1 MFSSNACRNL
11 RCGAAAPQLRSVIS
25 PLPFP
30 SLPPQLFG
38 GSVKRLSGGAQF
50 RGDVNVLLVGD
61 PGTSKSQLLQYVHKI
76 APRGIYTSG
85 RGSSAV
91 GLTAYV
97 TKDPE
102 TQEMVR
108 GKREGWRV
116 GLGNC

>member
-1 MFSSNACRNL
+1 MEIFVASWWSGFFSL
-11 RCGAAAPQLRSVIS
+11 FL
-25 PLPFP
+25 
-30 SLPPQLFG
+30 QLFG
-38 GSVKRLSGGAQF
+38 GKAKKIPSGASF
-50 RGDVNVLLVGD
+50 RGDINVLLVGD

-102 TQEMVR
+102 T
-108 GKREGWRV
+108 RETVKLITFKFGWH
-116 GLGNC
+116 

>member
-1 MFSSNACRNL
+1 M
-11 RCGAAAPQLRSVIS
+11 
-25 PLPFP
+25 
-30 SLPPQLFG
+30 QLFG
-38 GSVKRLSGGAQF
+38 GSVKKMSSGASF
-50 RGDVNVLLVGD
+50 RGDINVLLVGD

-102 TQEMVR
+102 T
-108 GKREGWRV
+108 RETV
-116 GLGNC
+116 LHKTNCITHERLC